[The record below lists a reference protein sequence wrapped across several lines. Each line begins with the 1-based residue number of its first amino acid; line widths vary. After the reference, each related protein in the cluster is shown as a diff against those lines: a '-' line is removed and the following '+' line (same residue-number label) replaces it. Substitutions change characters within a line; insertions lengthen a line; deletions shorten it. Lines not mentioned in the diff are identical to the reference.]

1 MHLKCSKVVLDFA
14 FSGELCQETLE
25 MSQLQQ
31 QPSSLESTP
40 FSNSADAVVLLSFR
54 WTNRFFPVAYL
65 CQEGIPRSSWQM
77 HLFVD
82 IHAGAEEECHLSF
95 HIVLE
100 QQKMNVIVSEWTV
113 LTSDYNTSLLIC
125 KEN

>member
-1 MHLKCSKVVLDFA
+1 MFCSLRVHLKCSKVVLEFA
-14 FSGELCQETLE
+14 FPGELCQETLE

-31 QPSSLESTP
+31 QPRNLESTS

-77 HLFVD
+77 YLFVD
-82 IHAGAEEECHLSF
+82 IHARAYEESHLSI

-100 QQKMNVIVSEWTV
+100 HNRK
-113 LTSDYNTSLLIC
+113 
-125 KEN
+125 

>member
-1 MHLKCSKVVLDFA
+1 
-14 FSGELCQETLE
+14 

-31 QPSSLESTP
+31 EPRNLESTP

-54 WTNRFFPVAYL
+54 GANRFFPVACL
-65 CQEGIPRSSWQM
+65 CQEGIPTSSWQM

-113 LTSDYNTSLLIC
+113 LTSVYDTSLLIC